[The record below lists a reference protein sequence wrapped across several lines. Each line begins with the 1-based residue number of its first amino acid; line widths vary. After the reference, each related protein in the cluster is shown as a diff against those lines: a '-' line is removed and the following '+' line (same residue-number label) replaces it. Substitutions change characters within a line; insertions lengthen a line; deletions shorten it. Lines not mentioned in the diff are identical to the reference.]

1 MHWHDQFIRLGL
13 PILHIKWCPCFQSS
27 IRILFSRPADQRGGV
42 GYLPRID
49 LSYKNT
55 LLHHTENKR
64 VPFRWLDISPLKEYS
79 RKVRRIT
86 RPRRDRFISCG
97 YISVHWEWSL
107 TLSGMSRILLPVVWG
122 DVMDR
127 LVLYEHPHSW
137 LRKQQGALWWVNI
150 SPQQESF
157 WRVRMFGC
165 LRKDMVT
172 SGRYMWVEFGVI
184 QRMSCVLIPRCL
196 RGCESPSDFQV
207 FHSEKRLSSCIRA
220 SGDFAEHPTFQ
231 KIIIILGHTSF
242 LTYPCVSGSFK
253 KICIHSKNVFHN
265 VSIQHR

>member
-1 MHWHDQFIRLGL
+1 MGLSPWHRFAFFY
-13 PILHIKWCPCFQSS
+13 PF
-27 IRILFSRPADQRGGV
+27 
-42 GYLPRID
+42 
-49 LSYKNT
+49 
-55 LLHHTENKR
+55 LLHAESKR
-64 VPFRWLDISPLKEYS
+64 VSFRWLNISPLQESS

-97 YISVHWEWSL
+97 YISVQWEWSL
-107 TLSGMSRILLPVVWG
+107 TLSGMSWILLPVVWG

-127 LVLYEHPHSW
+127 LVLYEHPHSS
-137 LRKQQGALWWVNI
+137 LRKQHGALWWVNI

-207 FHSEKRLSSCIRA
+207 FHSEERISSCIWA
-220 SGDFAEHPTFQ
+220 
-231 KIIIILGHTSF
+231 LLTS
-242 LTYPCVSGSFK
+242 
-253 KICIHSKNVFHN
+253 I
-265 VSIQHR
+265 